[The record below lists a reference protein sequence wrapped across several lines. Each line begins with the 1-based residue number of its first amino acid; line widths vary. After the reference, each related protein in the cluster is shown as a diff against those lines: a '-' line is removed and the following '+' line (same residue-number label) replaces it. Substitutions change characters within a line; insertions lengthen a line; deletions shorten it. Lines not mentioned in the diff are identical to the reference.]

1 MISVSGIDQD
11 GDVGDDDH
19 AEVAAV
25 SAAMQQAA
33 RVILAVDSSKFGRR
47 APVRLASLADIDAL
61 VTDELPDGRL
71 VALLREHGVSIHC

>member
-1 MISVSGIDQD
+1 
-11 GDVGDDDH
+11 
-19 AEVAAV
+19 
-25 SAAMQQAA
+25 MQQAA